1 MMKLGIMQPYFLP
14 YIGYWQLIKVVD
26 KYVIYDD
33 VNFIKGGW
41 INRNKILLN
50 GNPFMINVPMQGAS
64 PFKKINEIQ
73 VGQNKEKVLQTI
85 KQAYHKS
92 PCFDNVYPLISEIIL
107 YDNKNLAL
115 YISNSLKQISKYLQL
130 NTEFILSS
138 EISKNNDLKAQ
149 DKVISICNI
158 LGADVYFNAIG
169 GQELYSKDE
178 FIKNNIQLKFLKT
191 NQIVYQQLKN
201 EFIPWLSILD
211 VMMFNSVE
219 KINVMLD
226 NYEMV

>member
-1 MMKLGIMQPYFLP
+1 MLKLGIMQPYFLP

-50 GNPFMINVPMQGAS
+50 GNAFMINVPMQGAS

-92 PCFDNVYPLISEIIL
+92 PCFDKVYPLISEIIL
-107 YDNKNLAL
+107 NDNKNLAL

-158 LGADVYFNAIG
+158 LEADVYFNAIG

-178 FIKNNIQLKFLKT
+178 FLKNNIQLKFLKT

-219 KINVMLD
+219 EINVMLD
-226 NYEMV
+226 NYELV